1 MPVTFR
7 TDMLENGLTIAAEID
22 PAAHTSAIGF
32 FVRTGARDE
41 ASKVMGVS
49 HYLEH
54 MMFKGTEK
62 RTAEDVDRD
71 FDRLGAEHNAYTTTE
86 MTAFYAHML
95 PEHLDESVEILAD
108 IMRPSL
114 REEDFEDERQVI
126 LEEIAMYRDQP
137 VWVLYER
144 AMEVFYE
151 GHSLSHRVLG
161 TDETIKALSRG
172 EMATYFQDRYSAD
185 NTVVALAG
193 AMDFDAVVRHLRSA
207 CSAWQRTDASRRYPE
222 FRPRSGTFDLTL
234 PTVNRQYLL
243 MLSAAPGATD
253 HDRYAAAMLAQILGD
268 VDGSRFYWA
277 LIETGLADEAQA
289 QYNGHDGM
297 GEYCVYCSC
306 SPEDSEE
313 VEAVIRAEMAE
324 LLSSITE
331 DDMERTRRKIATGV
345 TLHGELPAGRMRRLG
360 RLLTYEN
367 SYRPLEDEL
376 TRIEAV
382 TLDDIARV
390 MERYPLEPAVVGRLS
405 GSAGAVVV

>member
-7 TDMLENGLTIAAEID
+7 TETLENGLTIAAEID

-41 ASKVMGVS
+41 APGIMGVS

-54 MMFKGTEK
+54 MMFKGTEQ

-86 MTAFYAHML
+86 MTAFHAHML
-95 PEHLDESVEILAD
+95 PEHLDAATEILAD

-151 GHSLSHRVLG
+151 GHTLSHRVLG
-161 TDETIKALSRG
+161 TDDTIKAMSRAD
-172 EMATYFQDRYSAD
+172 MAAYFAQRYSAD

-193 AMDFDAVVRHLRSA
+193 AVDFDSLVKRLREACGTWERTNAVR
-207 CSAWQRTDASRRYPE
+207 QYPD
-222 FRPRSGTFDLTL
+222 FQPRSGSFDMTL
-234 PTVNRQYLL
+234 PTVNRHYML
-243 MLSAAPGATD
+243 MLGAAPGATD
-253 HDRYAAAMLAQILGD
+253 PDRYAAAMLAQILGD

-289 QYNGHDGM
+289 QYNGHDRM

-306 SPEDSEE
+306 SPDRAEE
-313 VEAVIRAEMAE
+313 VEAVVRREMSQ
-324 LLSSITE
+324 LLASVTD
-331 DDMERTRRKIATGV
+331 DDMERMRRKIATGV

-360 RLLTYEN
+360 RLWTYEGA
-367 SYRPLEDEL
+367 YRPLEEEL

-382 TLDDIARV
+382 TMEDLARV
-390 MERYPLEPAVVGRLS
+390 VERFPLDPAVVGRLS